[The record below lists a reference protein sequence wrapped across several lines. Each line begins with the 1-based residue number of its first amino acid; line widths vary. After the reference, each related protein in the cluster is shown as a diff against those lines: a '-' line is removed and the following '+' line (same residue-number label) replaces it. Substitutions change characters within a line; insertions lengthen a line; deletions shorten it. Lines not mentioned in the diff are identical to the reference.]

1 MQISAAAI
9 RMCHVT
15 EGFMIFRISQKLGQK
30 MKVGPVEHRPLDA
43 NALADWS
50 AHLFTAGRVNHVIL
64 TNTRSLYSV
73 LMLGRGITN
82 QSQFVERAL
91 ACIEEFMAEE
101 GQGSVFKR
109 LIAPAAASIR
119 FSTAL
124 NRSVVGS
131 INDSVHI
138 AKMMLT
144 EDKLSLHEAASMLNQ
159 MPMSYLDYDN
169 PRERFRSLQAKRTAL
184 DMRDV

>member
-1 MQISAAAI
+1 MTA
-9 RMCHVT
+9 VT
-15 EGFMIFRISQKLGQK
+15 EVFMIFRLSQKLGQK
-30 MKVGPVEHRPLDA
+30 IKVKPAERLPLDA
-43 NALADWS
+43 HALADWS
-50 AHLFTAGRVNHVIL
+50 AHLFTAARVNHVIL

-73 LMLGRGITN
+73 LMLGRGIN
-82 QSQFVERAL
+82 NEDQFVERAL
-91 ACIEEFMAEE
+91 TCIEEFLAQD
-101 GQGSVFKR
+101 GQGSAYKR

-138 AKMMLT
+138 ATMMLT

-159 MPMSYLDYDN
+159 MPMSCLDYDN
-169 PRERFRSLQAKRTAL
+169 PRERFASLNAVAAL
-184 DMRDV
+184 KGGDA

>member
-1 MQISAAAI
+1 
-9 RMCHVT
+9 
-15 EGFMIFRISQKLGQK
+15 MIFRLSQKLGQK
-30 MKVGPVEHRPLDA
+30 IKVTPAEHLPLDA

-82 QSQFVERAL
+82 EGQFVERAL
-91 ACIEEFMAEE
+91 TCIEDFMAHD
-101 GQGSVFKR
+101 GQGSAFKR
-109 LIAPAAASIR
+109 FIAPAAASIR

-131 INDSVHI
+131 VNDSVQI

-144 EDKLSLHEAASMLNQ
+144 EDQLTLHQAASMLNQ
-159 MPMSYLDYDN
+159 MPMSCLDYDN
-169 PRERFRSLQAKRTAL
+169 PREAFELL
-184 DMRDV
+184 EC

>member
-1 MQISAAAI
+1 
-9 RMCHVT
+9 
-15 EGFMIFRISQKLGQK
+15 MIFRLSQKLGQK
-30 MKVGPVEHRPLDA
+30 IKVKPSEHLPLDA

-50 AHLFTAGRVNHVIL
+50 AHLFTAGRVNHLIL
-64 TNTRSLYSV
+64 TNTASLYSV

-109 LIAPAAASIR
+109 LIAPTAANIR

-124 NRSVVGS
+124 NRSVIGS
-131 INDSVHI
+131 INDHVHI

-144 EDKLSLHEAASMLNQ
+144 EDQLSLHEAASMLNQ
-159 MPMSYLDYDN
+159 MPMSCLDYDN
-169 PRERFRSLQAKRTAL
+169 ARGAFERL
-184 DMRDV
+184 DRPVFHGGRVC

>member
-1 MQISAAAI
+1 
-9 RMCHVT
+9 
-15 EGFMIFRISQKLGQK
+15 MIFRLSQKLGQK
-30 MKVGPVEHRPLDA
+30 IKVKSSEHLPLDA

-64 TNTRSLYSV
+64 TNTASLYSV

-82 QSQFVERAL
+82 EGQFVERAL
-91 ACIEEFMAEE
+91 TCIGEFMAQD
-101 GQGSVFKR
+101 GQGSAYKR
-109 LIAPAAASIR
+109 FIAPAAASIR

-131 INDSVHI
+131 INDSVYI

-144 EDKLSLHEAASMLNQ
+144 EDQLSLHEAASMLNQ

-169 PRERFRSLQAKRTAL
+169 ARGAFRSLQTKRTA
-184 DMRDV
+184 MGRA